1 MTFSLVDLES
11 VNTNCKKKIGELNV
25 CKSEISNLS
34 KIVEERLEQVKA
46 SKEDVTTFKGRN
58 DLLERDLQ
66 LAKEELDNF
75 TSKMGLYPKTI
86 PVFRLLMYSPLSFRK
101 ESSPY

>member
-1 MTFSLVDLES
+1 MIFSLVDLES

-46 SKEDVTTFKGRN
+46 SKEDVSTFKGRN
-58 DLLERDLQ
+58 DLLEKDLQ

-75 TSKMGLYPKTI
+75 TSNMGGYHNNRVL
-86 PVFRLLMYSPLSFRK
+86 RLLTPTCLIRK
-101 ESSPY
+101 ESSPH

>member
-66 LAKEELDNF
+66 LAKEELDNNF
-75 TSKMGLYPKTI
+75 LLA
-86 PVFRLLMYSPLSFRK
+86 FRLILETIILVDSDYAHNLK
-101 ESSPY
+101 TC

>member
-1 MTFSLVDLES
+1 MIFCLVDLES

-34 KIVEERLEQVKA
+34 KIVEERLAQVKA

-58 DLLERDLQ
+58 EILEKDLQ
-66 LAKEELDNF
+66 VAREELDNF
-75 TSKMGLYPKTI
+75 TSNMGGYCKI
-86 PVFRLLMYSPLSFRK
+86 CLLKLLS
-101 ESSPY
+101 Y

>member
-1 MTFSLVDLES
+1 MIFCLVDLES

-34 KIVEERLEQVKA
+34 KIVEERLDQVKA
-46 SKEDVTTFKGRN
+46 SKEDVTSFKGRN
-58 DLLERDLQ
+58 DLLEKDLQ

-75 TSKMGLYPKTI
+75 TSNMGGYCNIRVL
-86 PVFRLLMYSPLSFRK
+86 RPLTPTCLFRK
-101 ESSPY
+101 ESSPH